1 MDMTSS
7 KRSLWVGILLL
18 AALLAAGV
26 TASMSHFEKSAGT
39 DVLAS
44 MFQQSPSTSIPPTR
58 FVPLFVPPGYEL
70 AENKTGTQGSSDL
83 RPTQEMLLRRGIAPQ
98 DSDAATIRVIVTL
111 GSGTD
116 VDAFLKRSA
125 GVTKSA
131 IRGKPA
137 AVSTGSDSPRSA
149 TMIYWLES
157 STISVQVV
165 GRGAPMSDVTKVAEG
180 LRAQ

>member
-1 MDMTSS
+1 MTSS
-7 KRSLWVGILLL
+7 KRSLWVGILFL

-39 DVLAS
+39 DILAS
-44 MFQQSPSTSIPPTR
+44 MSQQVPSQSIQSTR
-58 FVPLFVPPGYEL
+58 FVPSFLPPGYEL
-70 AENKTGTQGSSDL
+70 AENKTGTQGSSEL
-83 RPTQEMLLRRGIAPQ
+83 RPTQEILLRRGIPSQ
-98 DSDAATIRVIVTL
+98 DSDAATIRIIVTL
-111 GSGTD
+111 GSGAN
-116 VDAFLKRSA
+116 VDAFLQRSV

-137 AVSTGSDSPRSA
+137 AMSTGGDSPRSA

-157 STISVQVV
+157 STVSVQVM

-180 LRAQ
+180 LRAE